1 MIQKGTVPNCIIFH
15 FDLLN
20 SLFFF
25 AKEPIIELSFFAL
38 SRLITL

>member
-1 MIQKGTVPNCIIFH
+1 MIQLGSVPICTN
-15 FDLLN
+15 FDFELLN